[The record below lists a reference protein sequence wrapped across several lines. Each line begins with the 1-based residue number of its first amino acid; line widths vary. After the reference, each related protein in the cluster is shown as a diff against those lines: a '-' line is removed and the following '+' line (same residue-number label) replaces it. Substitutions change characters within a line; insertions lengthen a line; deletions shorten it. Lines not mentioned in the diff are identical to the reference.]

1 MMLKNKSTNRLY
13 IFMLAAML
21 ALTLAGC
28 GGGKG
33 GAPAGENLSDAKR
46 RAQVAFDAVREV
58 ARVAREALTGINE
71 ADDVRNYTRAKDA
84 ADTVEAAYKA
94 ARAANDRA
102 QVATSAADAGREA
115 DKVKAELDKAERAIR
130 DAVRYADMVRQTRD
144 MRRLGSK
151 NSRLFESANGDDED
165 TDAAKRRRVG
175 MVEEL
180 VAVAGG
186 AAGRILAP
194 VWDLTA
200 APEDDVTTETRGT
213 SLAGA
218 VGMGADRV
226 EAAAVVSWDADT
238 GSGDPAE
245 RRFRIRVGTGVG
257 ATTVLS
263 TENAAGAIPAN
274 EQRPLPRI
282 GNWGGFHGIE
292 LSSIDGGLYAHAYS
306 DISQTRVIPA
316 QNAASIRNAPVLL
329 GRIPDSVVL
338 TSADQTAGSFR
349 GDYDHDG
356 DPDSH
361 PLSGMF
367 SCGDGQQCVLDIDSD
382 GRITAISGYT
392 FTGSGPAQPERLAPD
407 EDYLVFGIWLNSPA
421 VLPSVGAFASGNK
434 PFEVG
439 ASGAGLQALEGD
451 AQYRGPAT
459 GIHTM
464 GGVVRPFDATATLT
478 ASFGDGSEAGTV
490 SGAIENIVSGGTPL
504 SDSIVLVEAE
514 LQGYTDAE
522 SGHFRGAARMGEAEN
537 PAATTPV
544 FPYNGHWGGRFYGPE
559 VQGAAAMRYP
569 GSVAG
574 IFGVSGS
581 EGDARQ
587 SFVGAFG
594 AHRQ

>member
-13 IFMLAAML
+13 IFTLAAVL
-21 ALTLAGC
+21 ALMLAGC
-28 GGGKG
+28 GGGNG
-33 GAPAGENLSDAKR
+33 GAPAGESLSGAKR
-46 RAQVAFDAVREV
+46 RAQVAFDAVQEV
-58 ARVAREALTGINE
+58 VRIAREALTGIEE
-71 ADDVRNYTRAKDA
+71 ADDVRNYTLAKVA
-84 ADTVEAAYKA
+84 ADAVEAAYEE

-102 QVATSAADAGREA
+102 QVATSVADASSEA
-115 DKVKAELDKAERAIR
+115 DKVKAEWDKAERAIR

-144 MRRLGSK
+144 MKRLSTK

-175 MVEEL
+175 MVEVL
-180 VAVAGG
+180 VAEAGG
-186 AAGRILAP
+186 AGHIRAP
-194 VWDLTA
+194 VWDLTS

-213 SLAGA
+213 SLAG
-218 VGMGADRV
+218 VSGV
-226 EAAAVVSWDADT
+226 EAAAVVTWDADT
-238 GSGDPAE
+238 VGGGPAE
-245 RRFRIRVGTGVG
+245 RQFRIQVGTRVG
-257 ATTVLS
+257 AETVLS
-263 TENAAGAIPAN
+263 TQNAAGAIPTN

-282 GNWGGFHGIE
+282 GNWDGFHGVE
-292 LSSIDGGLYAHAYS
+292 LSSIDGGLYAHAYT

-316 QNAASIRNAPVLL
+316 QNAASVRNAPVLL
-329 GRIPDSVVL
+329 NRIPDSVVL
-338 TSADQTAGSFR
+338 TSADQTAGSFM

-361 PLSGMF
+361 PLSGTF
-367 SCGDGQQCVLDIDSD
+367 SCGAGQQCALDIDGD
-382 GRITAISGYT
+382 GRITAISGFT
-392 FTGSGPAQPERLAPD
+392 FTGSGPAQPEREAPD

-439 ASGAGLQALEGD
+439 ASGAGLQALEGN

-464 GGVVRPFDATATLT
+464 GGVVRPFDATATLN
-478 ASFGDGSEAGTV
+478 ASFGDGSVAGTV
-490 SGAIENIVSGGTPL
+490 SGAIENIVSGGTSL
-504 SDSIVLVEAE
+504 SDSIVLVEAD
-514 LQGYTDAE
+514 LQSYTDAV
-522 SGHFRGAARMGEAEN
+522 SGHFRGVARMGAAED
-537 PAATTPV
+537 PAATRPV
-544 FPYNGHWGGRFYGPE
+544 YPYNGHWGGRFYGPE

-569 GSVAG
+569 GSAAG

-581 EGDARQ
+581 GSQGDARQ

>member
-1 MMLKNKSTNRLY
+1 MTFRKTRSVRGFCAFT
-13 IFMLAAML
+13 LAAVL

-28 GGGKG
+28 GGGNGG
-33 GAPAGENLSDAKR
+33 GAPAGESLSDARR
-46 RAQVAFDAVREV
+46 RAQVAFEAVREA
-58 ARVAREALTGINE
+58 ARIAQEALTGIQE

-84 ADTVEAAYKA
+84 ADAVEAAYEV

-102 QVATSAADAGREA
+102 QAATVESDVRRAVDE
-115 DKVKAELDKAERAIR
+115 VVAELGKAERASR
-130 DAVRYADMVRQTRD
+130 DAVRYASMVRQTRD
-144 MRRLGSK
+144 MNRLSTK

-175 MVEEL
+175 MVEVL
-180 VAVAGG
+180 VAEAGG
-186 AAGRILAP
+186 ARHIRAP
-194 VWDLTA
+194 VWDLTIT
-200 APEDDVTTETRGT
+200 PDDDVTTETRGT

-218 VGMGADRV
+218 AGV
-226 EAAAVVSWDADT
+226 EAAAVVNWGADT
-238 GSGDPAE
+238 GGGDPAE
-245 RRFRIRVGTGVG
+245 RRFRVRVGTGVG
-257 ATTVLS
+257 AATVLS
-263 TENAAGAIPAN
+263 TENAAGAIPTN

-282 GNWGGFHGIE
+282 GDWGGFHGVE
-292 LSSIDGGLYAHAYS
+292 LSSIDGGLYAHAYT

-316 QNAASIRNAPVLL
+316 QNAASVRNAPVLL

-338 TSADQTAGSFR
+338 TAADQAAGSFM

-361 PLSGMF
+361 PLRGTF
-367 SCGDGQQCVLDIDSD
+367 SCGAGQQCALDIDGA

-392 FTGSGPAQPERLAPD
+392 FTGSGPAQPEREAPD

-421 VLPSVGAFASGNK
+421 VLPSVGAFASGNR

-439 ASGAGLQALEGD
+439 AGGADLQALEGN

-478 ASFGDGSEAGTV
+478 ASFGDGSAAGTV
-490 SGAIENIVSGGTPL
+490 SGAIENIVSGGTPVP
-504 SDSIVLVEAE
+504 DSIILVEAE
-514 LQGYTDAE
+514 LLGYTDAE
-522 SGHFRGAARMGEAEN
+522 SGHFRGAARMGAAED

-544 FPYNGHWGGRFYGPE
+544 YPYNGGWGGRFYGP
-559 VQGAAAMRYP
+559 GAPGEAAMQYP
-569 GSVAG
+569 GSAAG
-574 IFGVSGS
+574 IFGVSGT
-581 EGDARQ
+581 EDDARQ

-594 AHRQ
+594 AHRQP

>member
-13 IFMLAAML
+13 IFTLAAVL

-28 GGGKG
+28 GGGGG
-33 GAPAGENLSDAKR
+33 GAPAGESLSDARR
-46 RAQVAFDAVREV
+46 RAQVVFEAVREV
-58 ARVAREALTGINE
+58 ARKAREALTGIKE

-84 ADTVEAAYKA
+84 VDAVEAAYEA

-102 QVATSAADAGREA
+102 QVATSEADARREA
-115 DKVKAELDKAERAIR
+115 DEVKAELDKAERAIR

-144 MRRLGSK
+144 MKRLGTK

-175 MVEEL
+175 IVEVL
-180 VAVAGG
+180 VAKAGG
-186 AAGRILAP
+186 DGRIRAP
-194 VWDLTA
+194 VWDLTVT
-200 APEDDVTTETRGT
+200 PKDDVTTETRGT

-218 VGMGADRV
+218 DGVG
-226 EAAAVVSWDADT
+226 AAAVVTWDADT
-238 GSGDPAE
+238 EGSGPAE

-257 ATTVLS
+257 AATVLS
-263 TENAAGAIPAN
+263 TDNAAGAIPTN

-282 GNWGGFHGIE
+282 GNWGGFHGVE

-316 QNAASIRNAPVLL
+316 QNAASVRNAPALL
-329 GRIPDSVVL
+329 DQIPDSVVL
-338 TSADQTAGSFR
+338 TSADQAAASFK

-361 PLSGMF
+361 PLSGTF
-367 SCGDGQQCVLDIDSD
+367 SCGAGQECALDIDGN
-382 GRITAISGYT
+382 GRITTISGYT
-392 FTGSGPAQPERLAPD
+392 FTGSGPAQPERKAPD
-407 EDYLVFGIWLNSPA
+407 EDYLAFGIWLNSPA

-439 ASGAGLQALEGD
+439 ASGAGLRALEGA

-464 GGVVRPFDATATLT
+464 GDVVRPFDATATLT
-478 ASFGDGSEAGTV
+478 ASFGNGSEAGTV

-504 SDSIVLVEAE
+504 PDSIVLVEAD
-514 LQGYTDAE
+514 LRGYTDAV

-537 PAATTPV
+537 PAATKPV
-544 FPYNGHWGGRFYGPE
+544 YPYNGDWGGRFYGPE
-559 VQGAAAMRYP
+559 VRGVAAMRYP
-569 GSVAG
+569 GSTAG